1 MKSKS
6 DLVVRLEGWISF
18 LIPFLSGIA
27 AIGAIMGDP
36 WGRALAIACSSIVA
50 GLSGLKS
57 FLSTTFADS
66 NSNRQ
71 EPAPSPS
78 QLPEFRAP
86 LGMFT
91 ETRTVRTEPV
101 EQPTAKT

>member
-1 MKSKS
+1 MKAKS
-6 DLVVRLEGWISF
+6 EIVVRLEGWISF

-36 WGRALAIACSSIVA
+36 WGRALAIACSAIVA

-66 NSNRQ
+66 NSNRTD
-71 EPAPSPS
+71 EPP
-78 QLPEFRAP
+78 LP
-86 LGMFT
+86 
-91 ETRTVRTEPV
+91 TRE
-101 EQPTAKT
+101 EMLESGAAQIAQQTAKL